1 MMDKTTMLFKLR
13 MRIRRIEKFDGI
25 GLQENY
31 IMTEEKFYSM
41 DFFKANSFLLNVIVD
56 LKNMSNEFEH
66 TGKIEFRSK
75 NYIKMLEEMGFIV
88 QKNEYKY
95 TATMR
100 EEE

>member
-1 MMDKTTMLFKLR
+1 MDKTTMLFKLR
-13 MRIRRIEKFDGI
+13 MRIRHIERFNGI

-41 DFFKANSFLLNVIVD
+41 DFFKANSFLLNVLVD
-56 LKNMSNEFEH
+56 LKNMSNEFEY

-75 NYIKMLEEMGFIV
+75 NYIKMLEEMGFVV

-95 TATMR
+95 IATMR
-100 EEE
+100 EV